1 MKQLLNVNLTHLCT
15 KLQKSKPH
23 SKVYKCLKIS
33 GKKMLESEIAR
44 NTFSVL
50 VVRKKLSHEN
60 VKYNVILT

>member
-23 SKVYKCLKIS
+23 SEVYKCLKIS

-44 NTFSVL
+44 NTFI
-50 VVRKKLSHEN
+50 K
-60 VKYNVILT
+60 